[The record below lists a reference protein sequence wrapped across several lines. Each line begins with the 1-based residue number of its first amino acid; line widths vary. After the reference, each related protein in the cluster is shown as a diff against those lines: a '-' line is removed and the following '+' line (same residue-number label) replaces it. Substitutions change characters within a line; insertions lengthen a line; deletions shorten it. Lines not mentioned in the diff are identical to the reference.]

1 MIGLDRAR
9 LTCADIVAAARHDE
23 PVVLD
28 ADARDR
34 AARSHELAVRLSGE
48 RAIYG
53 RSTGVGANR
62 SIPVAATN
70 EHALALLRS
79 HAASAGPFRS
89 RERVRAMLVVRL
101 GQLAAG
107 GSGASPA
114 LLDALAAM
122 LAAGALP
129 LVREHG
135 SVGTGDLAALA
146 TAALALAGEAPVTS
160 PLPSVLT
167 VTPFTFTPHDAL
179 PFLSSNA
186 AVIGDAAL
194 ACADLSM
201 LARSAVVVAG
211 MSFAATGGNAEAFAE
226 VVERVTPFEGARD
239 VCRWMRSLTAGGP
252 GPRRIQDTFGLRT
265 LPQVHGPLLDALA
278 ALEGVVTALANAPG
292 ENPVV
297 LGDAGQLAHHGG
309 FHAAYLGQALDTAV
323 LAVAQAA
330 QLVLARVG
338 SLVDPVATGLT
349 PFLGDGTPGA
359 SGVMMLEYIAAAA
372 LGDLRAL
379 AAPAGL
385 QSVVLSR
392 GVEEDA
398 SFASLAAR
406 QALGAVGPLRTLLVC
421 ELVAAVRALRMLG
434 LGGLAPAGELL
445 QAAMDTCAPLPG
457 QREDRDLSADVELA
471 EQLLDRLAEL
481 LPTG

>member
-1 MIGLDRAR
+1 MIRLDGAR
-9 LTCADIVAAARHDE
+9 MTCADIVAAARAE
-23 PVVLD
+23 QPVVLD
-28 ADARDR
+28 P
-34 AARSHELAVRLSGE
+34 AAEDTVRRSHELAVRVASE
-48 RAIYG
+48 RAVYG

-62 SIPVAATN
+62 SVPVAATH

-79 HAASAGPFRS
+79 HATSAGPVRS
-89 RERVRAMLVVRL
+89 PERVRAMLVVRL
-101 GQLAAG
+101 NQLAAG

-129 LVREHG
+129 VVRELG

-146 TAALALAGEAPVTS
+146 TTALALAGQAPTTR
-160 PLPSVLT
+160 PLGASAAVVPLD
-167 VTPFTFTPHDAL
+167 FTPHDAL

-194 ACADLSM
+194 ACADLSI
-201 LARSAVVVAG
+201 LARSCVVVAG
-211 MSFAATGGNAEAFAE
+211 MTFAATRGNPEAFAE
-226 VVERVTPFEGARD
+226 VVERVTPFTGARQI
-239 VCRWMRSLTAGGP
+239 CRWMRLLTAEAP
-252 GPRRIQDTFGLRT
+252 EPRRIQDTFGLRT
-265 LPQVHGPLLDALA
+265 LPQVHGPALEALA
-278 ALEGVVTALANAPG
+278 ALEGVVAALANAPG

-297 LGDAGQLAHHGG
+297 PASGGALAHHGG
-309 FHAAYLGQALDTAV
+309 FHAAYLGQALDRAV
-323 LAVAQAA
+323 LAVAQSA
-330 QLVLARVG
+330 QLVLARLG
-338 SLVDPVATGLT
+338 TLVDPGATGLT

-359 SGVMMLEYIAAAA
+359 SGVMLLEYVAAAA

-406 QALGAVGPLRTLLVC
+406 QALGAHGPLRTLLAC
-421 ELVAAVRALRMLG
+421 ELVAAVRALRMQK
-434 LGGLAPAGELL
+434 GGPAGELV
-445 QAAMDTCAPLPG
+445 QAAARMCARLPEQSG
-457 QREDRDLSADVELA
+457 DRDLTADVELA
-471 EQLLDRLAEL
+471 EQLLDRLAPL
-481 LPTG
+481 LPAP